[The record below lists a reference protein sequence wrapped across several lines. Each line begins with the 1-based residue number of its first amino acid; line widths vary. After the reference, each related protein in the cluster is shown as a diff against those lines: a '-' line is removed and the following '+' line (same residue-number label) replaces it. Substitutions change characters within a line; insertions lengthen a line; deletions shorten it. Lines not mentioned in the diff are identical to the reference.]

1 MNPTNELLKQIYS
14 LSFSVNSA
22 SNLSWKQTD
31 CKSGMLEMQAYVKRV
46 TADVLSQTAS
56 IIGNWKAIW
65 GPIVYA
71 NDPTST
77 AVHADNTMGMYYNA
91 DENTIVI
98 AIAGTNVNSPFG
110 WFVEDF
116 SVHTTKSWEIVTGVS
131 GSGNISYGTYVG
143 LSILLGMKNRN
154 EETLVMALKNFLA
167 DHPSLTNMQIAVAG
181 HSLGGALSPTLALY
195 LLDTKSSW
203 DPDNRTSIGAF
214 PTAGPTP
221 GDEAFASY
229 YEKQIAANKIY
240 YLSQHNAIDI
250 VPHAWQKEDLE
261 KIPTI
266 YQEYIQQP
274 SDANPSE
281 TITGTLASAA
291 ALNALATKNF
301 IGVPVNR
308 YQQISPSK
316 TLQGTFNTEIDD
328 TISKKLKYIKLVLP
342 SALGEYA
349 VYLRNLAR
357 FAAQAA
363 VQHTS
368 EYYTLLDIVPFM
380 ALYKKILANNKP
392 KDQTVL
398 EDYEYAVKDI
408 ARIDL
413 QKIDEAALSIAKDNS
428 SNY

>member
-1 MNPTNELLKQIYS
+1 MNPTDTLLKQIYS

-31 CKSGMLEMQAYVKRV
+31 CKSGMLEMQAYVKKV
-46 TADVLSQTAS
+46 AADVLSQTAS

-71 NDPTST
+71 NDSTST
-77 AVHADNTMGMYYNA
+77 SVHADNTMGMYYNS
-91 DENTIVI
+91 DENTMVI

-131 GSGNISYGTYVG
+131 GSGNISHGTYVG
-143 LSILLGMKNRN
+143 LSILLGMKDANGD
-154 EETLVMALKNFLA
+154 TVVTALKNFLTEN
-167 DHPSLTNMQIAVAG
+167 PSLTGMQVAVAG

-195 LLDTKSSW
+195 LLDTKSDW
-203 DPDNRTSIGAF
+203 DSNNMTSIGAF

-266 YQEYIQQP
+266 YQDYIKQP

-291 ALNALATKNF
+291 ALNALATKNI

-308 YQQISPSK
+308 YQQISPST
-316 TLQGTFNTEIDD
+316 TLQGTFDTEMDD
-328 TISKKLKYIKLVLP
+328 VISKKLKYIALVLP

-349 VYLRNLAR
+349 VYLKNLAR

-368 EYYTLLDIVPFM
+368 EYHKLLDIVPFM
-380 ALYKKILANNKP
+380 AVYKKILAKNKP
-392 KDQTVL
+392 KNQIVL
-398 EDYEYAVKDI
+398 KNYEYAVKDI
-408 ARIDL
+408 VRIDL
-413 QKIDEAALSIAKDNS
+413 QKIDEASLAIAKDNS
-428 SNY
+428 

>member
-1 MNPTNELLKQIYS
+1 MNPSNELLKQIYS

-31 CKSGMLEMQAYVKRV
+31 CKSGMVEMQAYIKKV
-46 TADVLSQTAS
+46 AAAVLSETAS

-77 AVHADNTMGMYYNA
+77 SVHADNTMGMYYNS
-91 DENTIVI
+91 DENVMVI

-116 SVHTTKSWEIVTGVS
+116 SVHTTKSWETVTGVPS
-131 GSGNISYGTYVG
+131 SGNISNGTYVG
-143 LSILLGMKNRN
+143 LSILREMKNSKK
-154 EETLVMALKNFLA
+154 ETVTAALKNFLSEN
-167 DHPSLTNMQIAVAG
+167 PSLTGMQVAVAG
-181 HSLGGALSPTLALY
+181 HSLGGALSPTLALF
-195 LLDTKSSW
+195 LSDTKSDW
-203 DPDNRTSIGAF
+203 DPNGMTSIGAF

-229 YEKQIAANKIY
+229 YEKQIAADKIY
-240 YLSQHNAIDI
+240 YLSQHNAIDV
-250 VPHAWQKEDLE
+250 VPHAWQKEDIE

-266 YQEYIQQP
+266 YQDYIKQP
-274 SDANPSE
+274 SDANPAE

-291 ALNALATKNF
+291 ALNALATKNI

-308 YQQISPSK
+308 YQQISPST
-316 TLQGTFNTEIDD
+316 TLDGTFNTEMDD
-328 TISKKLKYIKLVLP
+328 KISEKLKYINLVLP
-342 SALGEYA
+342 LALGKYA

-368 EYYTLLDIVPFM
+368 EYHKLLDIVPFM
-380 ALYKKILANNKP
+380 AEYEKILKANKP
-392 KDQTVL
+392 KEQDVL
-398 EDYEYAVKDI
+398 EDYEYAVKEI
-408 ARIDL
+408 AKIDL
-413 QKIDEAALSIAKDNS
+413 QKIDEAALTIAKDNH
-428 SNY
+428 